1 MDIVVTPFDASNE
14 QAAQDALA
22 VQAASVAHDLPDFPT
37 VCPVNFIAG
46 LSHPW
51 PGDRSEHAVAYLDGE
66 AVGHVDL
73 GLPQL
78 ENLENADVAINVV
91 PTHRRR
97 GVGGVLYRWAEELAR
112 ANGRK
117 KMLAMTVQTLP
128 GGPERDDAGVR
139 FVASRGFK
147 PALGEV
153 RRRLDVTK
161 LDQPALDRMLA
172 DGWAK
177 ADGYRLVRWIDLA
190 PDELLDDVAYL
201 DSRLLLDAPMGDL
214 DWEPPKTD
222 ADRVRK
228 GQAAIT
234 ARGRTQY
241 HSGAVHEETGRLV
254 AWTTLDTGA
263 TSKWHSFQNI
273 TIVEPRHRGH
283 RLGAIVKVENLR
295 WFLAEQPQ
303 ITTIDTWNAAVNDH
317 MISIN
322 EAMGFRPVDAWTDNQ
337 VSF

>member
-1 MDIVVTPFDASNE
+1 MDIAVTPFDASNE
-14 QAAQDALA
+14 RAAHDALA
-22 VQAASVAHDLPDFPT
+22 VQAACVAHDLPDFPAM
-37 VCPVNFIAG
+37 CPVNFIAG

-51 PGDRSEHAVAYLDGE
+51 PGDRPEHAVAYLDGE
-66 AVGHVDL
+66 PVAHAVV

-78 ENLENADVAINVV
+78 ENLENANLELSVLPAY
-91 PTHRRR
+91 RRR

-117 KMLAMTVQTLP
+117 KMLAVAVGTLP
-128 GGPERDDAGVR
+128 DGPERDSAGAR
-139 FVASRGFK
+139 FLAARGFK

-190 PDELLDDVAYL
+190 PEELLDDVAYL
-201 DSRLLLDAPMGDL
+201 DGRLLLDAPMGDL

-254 AWTTLDTGA
+254 AWTTLDIGA

-322 EAMGFRPVDAWTDNQ
+322 EAMGFRPVDAWTDYQ

>member
-1 MDIVVTPFDASNE
+1 
-14 QAAQDALA
+14 
-22 VQAASVAHDLPDFPT
+22 
-37 VCPVNFIAG
+37 
-46 LSHPW
+46 
-51 PGDRSEHAVAYLDGE
+51 
-66 AVGHVDL
+66 
-73 GLPQL
+73 
-78 ENLENADVAINVV
+78 
-91 PTHRRR
+91 
-97 GVGGVLYRWAEELAR
+97 
-112 ANGRK
+112 
-117 KMLAMTVQTLP
+117 
-128 GGPERDDAGVR
+128 VR
-139 FVASRGFK
+139 FVTSRGFK

-153 RRRLDVTK
+153 RRRLDVTA

-241 HSGAVHEETGRLV
+241 HTGAVHEETGRLV

>member
-22 VQAASVAHDLPDFPT
+22 VQAASVADDLPDFPG
-37 VCPVNFIAG
+37 VCAA
-46 LSHPW
+46 STSS
-51 PGDRSEHAVAYLDGE
+51 PGSAIRGRRDRSEHAVAYLDGE
-66 AVGHVDL
+66 AVGYLDL

-139 FVASRGFK
+139 FVAARGFK

-153 RRRLDVTK
+153 RRRLDVTA

-201 DSRLLLDAPMGDL
+201 DQPVAARRARWATSTGSRRRPTPTACARARPRSPPVAGRNTTAAP
-214 DWEPPKTD
+214 
-222 ADRVRK
+222 
-228 GQAAIT
+228 
-234 ARGRTQY
+234 
-241 HSGAVHEETGRLV
+241 SHEETGRLV
-254 AWTTLDTGA
+254 AWTTLDHRRHVEMALVPEHHDRRRRGTGGTA
-263 TSKWHSFQNI
+263 SARSSRWKTCAGSSPSSRRS
-273 TIVEPRHRGH
+273 PRST
-283 RLGAIVKVENLR
+283 
-295 WFLAEQPQ
+295 P
-303 ITTIDTWNAAVNDH
+303 
-317 MISIN
+317 
-322 EAMGFRPVDAWTDNQ
+322 
-337 VSF
+337 